1 MKSSRHCSPFRTREV
16 KHPVSA
22 TNQPS
27 KKKEKKKRLAA
38 HSNDLIV
45 GINRLKRCGKHS
57 LRRIA
62 PPSLPP
68 SIPPPLPASSQGH
81 ANTASATAAAG
92 VQVCMQGEATCAAG
106 HALRV
111 CVHPLTCRR
120 VFSGRWWKRSGS
132 QAAARRRAFPS
143 FRRSTSGS
151 ASRTQQKGVRN
162 TSAGPLP

>member
-27 KKKEKKKRLAA
+27 KKKKKRLAA

-62 PPSLPP
+62 PPSLHA
-68 SIPPPLPASSQGH
+68 SLSSSLPAFLLTRSRQH
-81 ANTASATAAAG
+81 RQRHRCCWRAG
-92 VQVCMQGEATCAAG
+92 VHARRSYVCGQARAPGVCTPADVSPCVFGEVVEAQ
-106 HALRV
+106 RV
-111 CVHPLTCRR
+111 P
-120 VFSGRWWKRSGS
+120 SGRVSS
-132 QAAARRRAFPS
+132 SFSS

-151 ASRTQQKGVRN
+151 PPGHN
-162 TSAGPLP
+162 